1 MPLRNQPTLLVT
13 DRGLADPPITVRA
26 REILAAADSDAI
38 LPKIR
43 TRTRSTLPPGWRRIG
58 PAVAVVIAFGGGSGL
73 DLGKMVAFMA
83 GERPVWDFEDIS
95 DWWTAP
101 MPCIAPIIAVPTTA
115 GTGSEVGRASVITN
129 SETHVK
135 KIIFHPKVLPSV
147 VIADPEL
154 TVGMPDFITAGTGL
168 DALAH
173 CVEAFS
179 NPHYHPMSQ
188 GIALEGMRLVTTYL
202 LRAYAT
208 RTINEARAQMMS
220 AAAMGATAAQK
231 GLGAIHAMSHP
242 VGAIFNTHHGTTNAV
257 CMPAV
262 LALNAPEIRQRFDL
276 AAPYL
281 GIKGGFDGFCAFVQD
296 FNDSFAIPRTLG
308 EMGVTADRMD
318 DLVAMAL
325 EDPSCGGNPVTLA
338 DEICAP
344 CSPPASRTTLTGP
357 EWLVLLRC
365 RLRHLPEVRSSFI
378 GELGSLLSRKTLIDG
393 TILSASS
400 MLPART
406 EMIFACRCRCQRQAI
421 RSSGRISSSHCRC
434 RRCA

>member
-1 MPLRNQPTLLVT
+1 MTLTGTWSYPTAIRFGAGRVAELGEACAAAGISRPLLVT
-13 DRGLADPPITVRA
+13 DRGLAGLPITVRA
-26 REILAAADSDAI
+26 REIMAAAGLGDAIFAEVDPNPNEINLAAGVEAYRAGGHD
-38 LPKIR
+38 
-43 TRTRSTLPPGWRRIG
+43 G
-58 PAVAVVIAFGGGSGL
+58 VIAFGGGSGL

-83 GERPVWDFEDIS
+83 GQTRPVWDFEDIG
-95 DWWTAP
+95 DWWTRADADA
-101 MPCIAPIIAVPTTA
+101 IAPIIAVPTTA

-179 NPHYHPMSQ
+179 SPHYHPMSQ

-202 LRAYAT
+202 PRAYAT
-208 RTINEARAQMMS
+208 PDDLEARAQMMS
-220 AAAMGATAAQK
+220 AAAMGATAFQK

-325 EDPSCGGNPVTLA
+325 EDPSCGGNPVTLT
-338 DEICAP
+338 DEN
-344 CSPPASRTTLTGP
+344 
-357 EWLVLLRC
+357 LRA
-365 RLRHLPEVRSSFI
+365 L
-378 GELGSLLSRKTLIDG
+378 
-393 TILSASS
+393 
-400 MLPART
+400 
-406 EMIFACRCRCQRQAI
+406 FAACL
-421 RSSGRISSSHCRC
+421 
-434 RRCA
+434 